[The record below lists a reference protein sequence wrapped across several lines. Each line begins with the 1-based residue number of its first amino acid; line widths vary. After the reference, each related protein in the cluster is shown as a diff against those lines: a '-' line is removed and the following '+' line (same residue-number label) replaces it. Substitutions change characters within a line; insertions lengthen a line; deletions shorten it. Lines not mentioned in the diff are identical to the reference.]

1 MFTKLLKYDLK
12 SLKKFGIPICI
23 ITLGLSLVCA
33 IDLFFLII
41 TMSNPD
47 VSLFGEIFSI
57 LGTVAFMFMLYGIM
71 ICASLVEI
79 FIYIE
84 FYKSLCT
91 DQGYLTFTLPVKRSH
106 IFLSKLTNSCIWS
119 VICFVALI
127 MGIVIIVGAGV
138 LGAGAAGL
146 LEGEGGFDNGD
157 FSIPGLSFGTV
168 VLFLLFI
175 VSSFLNSKLLIFMA
189 IFFASVIANKNKGI
203 AAIGM
208 VLGVNLIYSMVY
220 SLVGFLVS
228 IIVGVNSNSPVISIN
243 VTLAIY
249 IALLVGT
256 GVLFYFMTLRMM
268 ERKLNLP

>member
-57 LGTVAFMFMLYGIM
+57 LGIVAFMFMFYGIM

-127 MGIVIIVGAGV
+127 IGIAVIVGAGV
-138 LGAGAAGL
+138 LGAATAGL
-146 LEGEGGFDNGD
+146 LDGIGSEGGD
-157 FSIPGLSFGTV
+157 FAIPGLSFGTV

-228 IIVGVNSNSPVISIN
+228 IIVGVSSNSPVISIN